1 MKILG
6 IGAEG
11 SSLQWRTVR
20 RIAAGWVGTLPIGA
34 VFGAALASWLA

>member
-11 SSLQWRTVR
+11 SSLQWLTAR
-20 RIAAGWVGTLPIGA
+20 RIVVAWVGTLP
-34 VFGAALASWLA
+34 VGAALASWLA